1 MDDEDDAHAQLQQ
14 QEQAH
19 GQLSPQNFHGE
30 DGGEREAGDEQQ
42 LDERI
47 LKDFK
52 LFQNK
57 QLKNSLDKLLLRGL
71 IPVVID
77 KRRLKTAIR
86 TSTDVFA

>member
-42 LDERI
+42 LDERHGRVCEGY
-47 LKDFK
+47 
-52 LFQNK
+52 
-57 QLKNSLDKLLLRGL
+57 SLSQMVMLPGS
-71 IPVVID
+71 
-77 KRRLKTAIR
+77 RLAQRK
-86 TSTDVFA
+86 